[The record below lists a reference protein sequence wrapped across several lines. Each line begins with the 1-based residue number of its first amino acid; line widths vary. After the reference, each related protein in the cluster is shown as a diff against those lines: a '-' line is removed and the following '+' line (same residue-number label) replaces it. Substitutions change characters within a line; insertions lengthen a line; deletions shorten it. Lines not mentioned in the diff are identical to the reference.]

1 LQKEGLMMNPVEK
14 DILARKNEIMIEMK
28 ALFKANMKF
37 TDWDVPEADDRL
49 AGELI
54 IKVMQEALN
63 QLKAE
68 LKEGKYDNY

>member
-1 LQKEGLMMNPVEK
+1 MMNPVEK
-14 DILARKNEIMIEMK
+14 DILVRKSEIILEMR

-54 IKVMQEALN
+54 INVMQEALDT
-63 QLKAE
+63 LKE
-68 LKEGKYDNY
+68 EVKEGKYDNY

>member
-1 LQKEGLMMNPVEK
+1 MMNPVEK
-14 DILARKNEIMIEMK
+14 DILARKSEIITEMR

-54 IKVMQEALN
+54 LEVMQEALDR
-63 QLKAE
+63 
-68 LKEGKYDNY
+68 LKEEQKEGEIR